1 MIRPLSSSD
10 RNATAFPQHPTANL
24 GLTRS
29 ACGTTMRLKWLLER
43 GAILGLVLTEQPDK
57 AHWTIALATKRM
69 DKSTQPDN
77 LVWSLARVGVGKG

>member
-1 MIRPLSSSD
+1 
-10 RNATAFPQHPTANL
+10 
-24 GLTRS
+24 
-29 ACGTTMRLKWLLER
+29 MRLKWLLER